1 MSPLDLSYIIL
12 MATILIK
19 IVVLFEAK
27 ESN

>member
-19 IVVLFEAK
+19 IVALSEAK
-27 ESN
+27 ENN